1 MFQSIGELIVD
12 KVILT
17 REGYEKLAEELTF
30 LKTKKRREVANQ
42 LEFARSL
49 GDLRENAEY
58 ETAKEAKIQLESR
71 IAELEGKL
79 GRAQIVDPKDLPE
92 GKAFLGASLELKN
105 LDTGQVFSYTLVAQD
120 EADFAKGKVSVTSPI
135 GRGLLGKEV
144 KDVAEIMVPAGKVRL
159 EILKIGRG

>member
-1 MFQSIGELIVD
+1 MD

-17 REGYEKLAEELTF
+17 REGYERLAEELNF

-58 ETAKEAKIQLESR
+58 ETAKEAKHQLEIR
-71 IAELEGKL
+71 IGELEMKL
-79 GRAQIVDPKDLPE
+79 GRAQIVDPADLPE
-92 GKAFLGASLELKN
+92 GKAFLGAKLELKN
-105 LDTGQVFSYTLVAQD
+105 LDTKQIMEYTLVAQD
-120 EADFAKGKVSVTSPI
+120 EADLAKGRVSVTSPI

-144 KDVAEIMVPAGKVRL
+144 DDIAEIQIPAGKVRL
-159 EILKIGRG
+159 QILKIGRG